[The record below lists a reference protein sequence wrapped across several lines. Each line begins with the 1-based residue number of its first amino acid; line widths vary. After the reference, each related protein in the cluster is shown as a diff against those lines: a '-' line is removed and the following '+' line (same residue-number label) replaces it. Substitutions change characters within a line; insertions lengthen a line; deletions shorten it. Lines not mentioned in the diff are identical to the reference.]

1 MEFPR
6 ASGVLLHI
14 TSLPSDYGVGDL
26 GPNAYRF
33 VDFLERAGQQIW
45 QILPLG
51 PTIQANSPYS
61 CYSAFAGN
69 ALLIS
74 PEQMVEQGLLNA
86 EDIETAPLEPEAAS
100 NANFPHAFEVKWR
113 LLAVANERFFG
124 RPACAQIDE
133 FESFCVSQRSWLDDF
148 ALYAA
153 LMKHFGTDQWFR
165 WESGLVTRDP
175 ATLREWRVRLAKAI
189 EFEQFVQ
196 YVFFSQWQQLRQY
209 ANRHNVRL
217 FGDMPIFV
225 AHGSA
230 DVWANQDIF
239 ALDELGIPTVVAG
252 VPPDYFS
259 KTGQLWGN
267 PLYRWDRL
275 AETNYAWWT
284 RRFQSAFHMY
294 DLLRID
300 HFRAFEA
307 YWEVPASAPTA
318 ISGRWVPGPGAAPF
332 DAAQRQLGELPIV
345 AEDLGMITDA
355 VHELRDQLRF
365 PGMRVLQFG
374 FDFEHDSFHRP
385 ESFPENSV
393 AYTGTHD
400 NSTIMG
406 WYLDRQPPKGTK
418 PDILDRYLDLTADEA
433 TLHWQLI
440 AMVLGSRAHTAI
452 VPMQDILGLDDSAR
466 MNTPGMAF
474 DNWGWRLQARQLT
487 DKLAAELRI
496 VTEATDRLC
505 LSAQP
510 IVH

>member
-1 MEFPR
+1 M
-6 ASGVLLHI
+6 
-14 TSLPSDYGVGDL
+14 
-26 GPNAYRF
+26 
-33 VDFLERAGQQIW
+33 
-45 QILPLG
+45 
-51 PTIQANSPYS
+51 
-61 CYSAFAGN
+61 
-69 ALLIS
+69 
-74 PEQMVEQGLLNA
+74 
-86 EDIETAPLEPEAAS
+86 
-100 NANFPHAFEVKWR
+100 
-113 LLAVANERFFG
+113 
-124 RPACAQIDE
+124 
-133 FESFCVSQRSWLDDF
+133 
-148 ALYAA
+148 
-153 LMKHFGTDQWFR
+153 
-165 WESGLVTRDP
+165 
-175 ATLREWRVRLAKAI
+175 
-189 EFEQFVQ
+189 
-196 YVFFSQWQQLRQY
+196 
-209 ANRHNVRL
+209 

-230 DVWANQDIF
+230 DVWANQSIF
-239 ALDELGIPTVVAG
+239 SLNELGMQTVVAG

-284 RRFQSAFHMY
+284 RRFQSAFEMY

-332 DAAQRQLGELPIV
+332 EAAQRQLGELPIV

-355 VHELRDQLRF
+355 VHDLRDQLRF

-374 FDFEHDSFHRP
+374 FDYEHDSFHRP
-385 ESFPENSV
+385 ESFPENSA

-406 WYLDRQPPKGTK
+406 WYRDRQPPKGSK
-418 PDILDRYLDLTADEA
+418 PDILDRYLDLTADES

-496 VTEATDRLC
+496 VTEHTDRLC

-510 IVH
+510 IGN